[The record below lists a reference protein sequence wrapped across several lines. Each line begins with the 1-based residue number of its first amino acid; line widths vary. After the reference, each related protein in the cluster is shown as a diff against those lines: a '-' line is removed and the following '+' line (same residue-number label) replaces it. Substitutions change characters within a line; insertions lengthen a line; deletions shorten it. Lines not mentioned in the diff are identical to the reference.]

1 MTIRLRLNSRKY
13 LKAAT
18 LVLLAE
24 YRYKAEEEAGNS
36 VNILFVTAEEPTK
49 DMCLDRKP
57 SFTISVGKTIT
68 ISRSKI
74 ILDIVFNLLQ
84 KRVQKESH

>member
-1 MTIRLRLNSRKY
+1 M
-13 LKAAT
+13 
-18 LVLLAE
+18 
-24 YRYKAEEEAGNS
+24 YKAEEEAGNS

-84 KRVQKESH
+84 KRGKEVIKPSKSFFLQGAEIDFTPQISARPK